1 MLTIESVTDL
11 KFINEAGTFVLANVK
26 FAEFDKPLPYGI
38 AANDTEPHG
47 KELYDRVFVQKM
59 YTVAAYVAPPVDP
72 AIAEAE
78 AANKALRDS
87 AIAKLEAMGLTVDEA
102 KELIG

>member
-11 KFINEAGTFVLANVK
+11 KFINTSGTFVTAMVK
-26 FAEFDKPLPYGI
+26 FKEFDKPLPYGI

-72 AIAEAE
+72 AIAER
-78 AANKALRDS
+78 KALRDS
-87 AIAKLEAMGLTVDEA
+87 AIAKLEALGLTVDEA